1 MKREEFEKASDLVI
15 SYMRTG
21 VMDATGPGNIKL
33 MALGWLINFHED
45 GSYEQV
51 YQVKERFGGLFL
63 FKDCSELRPY
73 VEGRISLESLRGKT
87 GEEAFHEL
95 KEKELELPP
104 VYAKKGN
111 EVSVVNMVVE
121 EILEH
126 PERLTERNWT
136 YQDIF
141 LLEAAD
147 RIADCLK
154 P

>member
-1 MKREEFEKASDLVI
+1 M
-15 SYMRTG
+15 
-21 VMDATGPGNIKL
+21 
-33 MALGWLINFHED
+33 
-45 GSYEQV
+45 
-51 YQVKERFGGLFL
+51 YQVEERSGGLFL
-63 FKDCSELRPY
+63 FKDCAELRPY

-104 VYAKKGN
+104 VYVKKDN
-111 EVSVVNMVVE
+111 EAEVVNMVVR

-147 RIADCLK
+147 RIADCIM